1 MLSSAQRQGST
12 STDVK
17 RIDTAPTSALGPSLD
32 GAPHIGEDAFVGRE
46 AELAQLREWLSPTSK
61 KGTLW
66 RVSGLGGMGKTQ
78 LSLQFAER
86 CHEVYS
92 SVCWINAQEERTL
105 KMGFV
110 ALGRR
115 IAGENILK
123 SVGDDDGVEE
133 IVQQVRQWF
142 SCPDAQNYGGGEAGL
157 TKNLF
162 PLQKSTPAYRILPPP
177 PNNAS

>member
-1 MLSSAQRQGST
+1 VA
-12 STDVK
+12 
-17 RIDTAPTSALGPSLD
+17 
-32 GAPHIGEDAFVGRE
+32 
-46 AELAQLREWLSPTSK
+46 
-61 KGTLW
+61 
-66 RVSGLGGMGKTQ
+66 VSGPGGMGKTQ

-115 IAGENILK
+115 IAGENVLK

-133 IVQQVRQWF
+133 IVQQVRHWF
-142 SCPDAQNYGGGEAGL
+142 SRPDNGDWLMVMDNYDDPQLPGISSSTGYDIRQFFPQRSHGSILITTRCPRITFAKRLRLGKLEDLHQSLAILTCRSGRQSESGKLFITINEGGDD
-157 TKNLF
+157 
-162 PLQKSTPAYRILPPP
+162 
-177 PNNAS
+177 